1 MTEPNNVKLRTRSK
15 ALKPKESQELK
26 SIGELFLKEM
36 KTNEIENEINEI
48 KKWKQKLNEEI

>member
-15 ALKPKESQELK
+15 VLKPKESQELK